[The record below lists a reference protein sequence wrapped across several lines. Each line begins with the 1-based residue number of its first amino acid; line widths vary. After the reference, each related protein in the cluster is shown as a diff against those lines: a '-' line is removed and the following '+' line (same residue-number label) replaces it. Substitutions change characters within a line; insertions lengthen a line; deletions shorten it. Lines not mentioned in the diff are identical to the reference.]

1 MTAEAALAKLSYLFS
16 QDLPVD
22 EIKRL
27 MQTNLRG
34 ELTP

>member
-1 MTAEAALAKLSYLFS
+1 LSYLFS
-16 QDLPVD
+16 QNLPVN

-34 ELTP
+34 ELTA